1 MIPCNISPAS
11 EDVADFIV
19 RYSPRA
25 VESLYELART
35 RCVNLVSQEYAIVH
49 APLSG
54 VLPLSFTQH
63 TYSAIPKLY
72 GLQDTT
78 ALEAAG
84 ILPVFSQPNLMSTG
98 QGILIGM
105 IDTGID
111 YTNPL
116 FQNPDGTSR
125 ILRLWDQTIE
135 SENTPEAV
143 AGFQPF
149 YGTVYSQEDLNRA
162 LTSEQPLELV
172 PSTDTS
178 GHGTFLA
185 GVAAGRQIQS
195 PTTFSGAAPD
205 AALAVVRLKPAKQY
219 LREFFAV
226 PPDADAYQE
235 NDIMAAAAFLLGVAG
250 QYQMPLVLC
259 LGVGTS
265 QGSHSGISPLA
276 MQLQALSGTR
286 GFACV
291 TGAGNETGFR
301 HHYFGNLSPD
311 QEYED
316 VELRVADS
324 TSGFSMEL
332 WADVSEL
339 YTVGFVSPSGEV
351 IERIPMTVGQETTI
365 SFQLDATRILISYQI
380 TESSSGRFLA
390 FLRFTGP
397 APGIW
402 HIRVYP
408 TLFVSG
414 QFHIWLP
421 MQGFLTEDT
430 GFLRPDPDITITDPG
445 NAPLLLTVSTYNHVT
460 GSLYIHSSRGFTATG
475 QIKPDF
481 AAPGVEVQGP
491 GIFPGTSRLSRQMG
505 GVPTSET
512 TAASGSAVSNAIREA
527 AQLSVAISLTRKT
540 GSSIAAAITA
550 GAVACLFSWGFT
562 QGNDTTLTSISV
574 KSILIR
580 GAERKEAFRYPNR
593 QWGYGTLNLYQAF
606 LLTRE

>member
-1 MIPCNISPAS
+1 MIPCNVSPAS
-11 EDVADFIV
+11 EEIADFIV

-25 VESLYELART
+25 VDSLYELART

-162 LTSEQPLELV
+162 LASEQPLELV

-421 MQGFLTEDT
+421 IQGFLTEDT

-481 AAPGVEVQGP
+481 TAPGVEVQGP
-491 GIFPGTSRLSRQMG
+491 GIFPGTSRLSRQMD

-527 AQLSVAISLTRKT
+527 AQLSAAISLTRKT

-562 QGNDTTLTSISV
+562 QGNDMTLTSISV

-606 LLTRE
+606 LQMRE

>member
-1 MIPCNISPAS
+1 MISCNISPAS

-49 APLSG
+49 VPLSG
-54 VLPLSFTQH
+54 VLPLSFAHH

-78 ALEAAG
+78 APEASG

-162 LTSEQPLELV
+162 LASEQPLELV

-408 TLFVSG
+408 TLFVAG

-491 GIFPGTSRLSRQMG
+491 GIPPGTSRLSRQ
-505 GVPTSET
+505 
-512 TAASGSAVSNAIREA
+512 
-527 AQLSVAISLTRKT
+527 T
-540 GSSIAAAITA
+540 GSSVATAITA

-606 LLTRE
+606 LLMRE

>member
-1 MIPCNISPAS
+1 MIPCNVSPAS
-11 EDVADFIV
+11 EEIADFIV

-25 VESLYELART
+25 VDSLYELART

-162 LTSEQPLELV
+162 LASEQPLELV

-205 AALAVVRLKPAKQY
+205 AALAVVRLKPARQY

-235 NDIMAAAAFLLGVAG
+235 NDIMAAVAFLLGVAG

-276 MQLQALSGTR
+276 MQLQALSATR

-408 TLFVSG
+408 TLFVAG

-491 GIFPGTSRLSRQMG
+491 GIPPGTSRLSRQ
-505 GVPTSET
+505 
-512 TAASGSAVSNAIREA
+512 
-527 AQLSVAISLTRKT
+527 T
-540 GSSIAAAITA
+540 GSSVATAITA

-606 LLTRE
+606 LLMRE

>member
-1 MIPCNISPAS
+1 MIPCNVSPAS
-11 EDVADFIV
+11 EEIADFIV

-25 VESLYELART
+25 VASLYELAQT

-78 ALEAAG
+78 ALEATG

-162 LTSEQPLELV
+162 LASEQPLELV

-408 TLFVSG
+408 TLFVAG

-491 GIFPGTSRLSRQMG
+491 GIPPGTSRLSRQ
-505 GVPTSET
+505 
-512 TAASGSAVSNAIREA
+512 
-527 AQLSVAISLTRKT
+527 T
-540 GSSIAAAITA
+540 GSSVATAITA

-606 LLTRE
+606 LLMRE

>member
-1 MIPCNISPAS
+1 MISCNISPAS

-54 VLPLSFTQH
+54 VLPLNFTQH

-84 ILPVFSQPNLMSTG
+84 ILPVFTQPNLMSTG
-98 QGILIGM
+98 QGVLIGL

-125 ILRLWDQTIE
+125 ILSLWDQTLE
-135 SENTPEAV
+135 SEHAPDPV

-162 LTSEQPLELV
+162 LASGQPLELV
-172 PSTDTS
+172 PSTDTN

-195 PTTFSGAAPD
+195 PAIFSGAAPD

-226 PPDADAYQE
+226 PAVADAYQE

-250 QYQMPLVLC
+250 QYRMPLVLC

-301 HHYFGNLSPD
+301 HHYLGRLAPD

-351 IERIPMTVGQETTI
+351 IERIPMAVGQETTI

-390 FLRFTGP
+390 FLRFTDP

-421 MQGFLTEDT
+421 MQEFLTEDT

-491 GIFPGTSRLSRQMG
+491 GIPPGTSGSVRGAFPPS
-505 GVPTSET
+505 
-512 TAASGSAVSNAIREA
+512 SAVP
-527 AQLSVAISLTRKT
+527 LTRKT
-540 GSSIAAAITA
+540 GSSAAAAITA

-562 QGNDTTLTSISV
+562 QGNDMTLTNISV

-593 QWGYGTLNLYQAF
+593 QWGYGTLDLYRAF
-606 LLTRE
+606 LLMRE

>member
-1 MIPCNISPAS
+1 MIPCNVSPAS
-11 EDVADFIV
+11 EEIADFIV

-25 VESLYELART
+25 VDSLYELAQT

-78 ALEAAG
+78 ALEATG

-162 LTSEQPLELV
+162 LASEQPLELV

-365 SFQLDATRILISYQI
+365 SFQLDATSILISYQI

-408 TLFVSG
+408 TLFVAG

-491 GIFPGTSRLSRQMG
+491 GIPPGTSRLSRQ
-505 GVPTSET
+505 
-512 TAASGSAVSNAIREA
+512 
-527 AQLSVAISLTRKT
+527 T
-540 GSSIAAAITA
+540 GSSVATAITA

-606 LLTRE
+606 LLMRE

>member
-1 MIPCNISPAS
+1 MIPCNVSPAS
-11 EDVADFIV
+11 EEIADFIV

-25 VESLYELART
+25 VDSLYELAQT

-149 YGTVYSQEDLNRA
+149 YGTIYSQEDLNRA
-162 LTSEQPLELV
+162 LASEQPLELV

-408 TLFVSG
+408 TLFVAG

-491 GIFPGTSRLSRQMG
+491 GIPPGTSRLSRQI
-505 GVPTSET
+505 
-512 TAASGSAVSNAIREA
+512 GS
-527 AQLSVAISLTRKT
+527 SVAT
-540 GSSIAAAITA
+540 AITA

-606 LLTRE
+606 LLMRE

>member
-1 MIPCNISPAS
+1 MAEEVKKSRPAPDPNS
-11 EDVADFIV
+11 AKYKLGQIAAKA
-19 RYSPRA
+19 YSDA
-25 VESLYELART
+25 M
-35 RCVNLVSQEYAIVH
+35 
-49 APLSG
+49 
-54 VLPLSFTQH
+54 
-63 TYSAIPKLY
+63 
-72 GLQDTT
+72 
-78 ALEAAG
+78 EAKKRGEMVGWCA
-84 ILPVFSQPNLMSTG
+84 
-98 QGILIGM
+98 
-105 IDTGID
+105 
-111 YTNPL
+111 
-116 FQNPDGTSR
+116 
-125 ILRLWDQTIE
+125 
-135 SENTPEAV
+135 
-143 AGFQPF
+143 
-149 YGTVYSQEDLNRA
+149 
-162 LTSEQPLELV
+162 
-172 PSTDTS
+172 S

-408 TLFVSG
+408 TLFVAG

-491 GIFPGTSRLSRQMG
+491 GIPPGTSRLSRQ
-505 GVPTSET
+505 
-512 TAASGSAVSNAIREA
+512 
-527 AQLSVAISLTRKT
+527 T
-540 GSSIAAAITA
+540 GSSVATAVTA

-606 LLTRE
+606 LLMRE

>member
-1 MIPCNISPAS
+1 MIPCNVSPAS
-11 EDVADFIV
+11 EEIADFIV

-25 VESLYELART
+25 VDSLYELAQT

-78 ALEAAG
+78 ALEATG

-162 LTSEQPLELV
+162 LASEQPLELV

-408 TLFVSG
+408 TLFVAG

-491 GIFPGTSRLSRQMG
+491 GIPPGTSRLSRQ
-505 GVPTSET
+505 
-512 TAASGSAVSNAIREA
+512 
-527 AQLSVAISLTRKT
+527 T
-540 GSSIAAAITA
+540 GSSVATAITA
-550 GAVACLFSWGFT
+550 GAVACLFSWGFI

-606 LLTRE
+606 LLMRE

>member
-1 MIPCNISPAS
+1 MIPCNVSPAS
-11 EDVADFIV
+11 EEIADFIV

-25 VESLYELART
+25 VDSLYELAQT

-78 ALEAAG
+78 ALEATG

-162 LTSEQPLELV
+162 LASEQPLELV

-408 TLFVSG
+408 TLFVAR

-491 GIFPGTSRLSRQMG
+491 GIPPGTSRLSRQ
-505 GVPTSET
+505 
-512 TAASGSAVSNAIREA
+512 
-527 AQLSVAISLTRKT
+527 T
-540 GSSIAAAITA
+540 GSSVATAITA

-606 LLTRE
+606 LLMRE

>member
-1 MIPCNISPAS
+1 MIPCNVSPAS
-11 EDVADFIV
+11 EEIADFIV

-25 VESLYELART
+25 VDSLYELAQT

-78 ALEAAG
+78 ALEATG

-162 LTSEQPLELV
+162 LASEQPLELV

-235 NDIMAAAAFLLGVAG
+235 NDIMAAAAVLLGVAG

-408 TLFVSG
+408 TLFVAG

-491 GIFPGTSRLSRQMG
+491 GIPPGTSRLSRQ
-505 GVPTSET
+505 
-512 TAASGSAVSNAIREA
+512 
-527 AQLSVAISLTRKT
+527 T
-540 GSSIAAAITA
+540 GSSVATAVTA

-606 LLTRE
+606 LLMRE

>member
-1 MIPCNISPAS
+1 MISCNISPAS

-421 MQGFLTEDT
+421 MQGFLAEDT

-460 GSLYIHSSRGFTATG
+460 GILYIHSSRGFTATG
-475 QIKPDF
+475 QIKPDL
-481 AAPGVEVQGP
+481 AAPGVNVQGP
-491 GIFPGTSRLSRQMG
+491 GILPGTSRLPQQTNS
-505 GVPTSET
+505 GV
-512 TAASGSAVSNAIREA
+512 REA
-527 AQLSVAISLTRKT
+527 VPPSSPISLTRKT

-580 GAERKEAFRYPNR
+580 GAERKDAFRYPNS

-606 LLTRE
+606 LQMRE

>member
-1 MIPCNISPAS
+1 MIPCNVSPAS
-11 EDVADFIV
+11 EEIADFIV

-25 VESLYELART
+25 VDSLYELART

-135 SENTPEAV
+135 SENTPEAA

-162 LTSEQPLELV
+162 LASEQPLELV

-408 TLFVSG
+408 TLFVAG

-491 GIFPGTSRLSRQMG
+491 GIPPGTSRLSRQ
-505 GVPTSET
+505 
-512 TAASGSAVSNAIREA
+512 
-527 AQLSVAISLTRKT
+527 T
-540 GSSIAAAITA
+540 GSSVATAITA

-606 LLTRE
+606 LLMRE

>member
-1 MIPCNISPAS
+1 MIPCNVSPAS
-11 EDVADFIV
+11 EEIADFIV

-25 VESLYELART
+25 VDSLYELAQT

-78 ALEAAG
+78 ALEATG

-162 LTSEQPLELV
+162 LASEQPLELV

-219 LREFFAV
+219 LRECFAV

-408 TLFVSG
+408 TLFVAG

-491 GIFPGTSRLSRQMG
+491 GIPPGTSRLSRQ
-505 GVPTSET
+505 
-512 TAASGSAVSNAIREA
+512 
-527 AQLSVAISLTRKT
+527 T
-540 GSSIAAAITA
+540 GSSVATAITA

-606 LLTRE
+606 LLMRE

>member
-1 MIPCNISPAS
+1 MIPCNVSPAS
-11 EDVADFIV
+11 EEIADFIV

-25 VESLYELART
+25 VDSLYELAQT

-78 ALEAAG
+78 ALEATG

-162 LTSEQPLELV
+162 LASEQPLELV

-408 TLFVSG
+408 TLFVAG

-491 GIFPGTSRLSRQMG
+491 GIPPGTSRLSRQ
-505 GVPTSET
+505 
-512 TAASGSAVSNAIREA
+512 
-527 AQLSVAISLTRKT
+527 T
-540 GSSIAAAITA
+540 GSSVATAITA

-580 GAERKEAFRYPNR
+580 VAERKEAFRYPNR

-606 LLTRE
+606 LLMRE

>member
-1 MIPCNISPAS
+1 MIPCNVSPAS
-11 EDVADFIV
+11 EEIADFIV

-25 VESLYELART
+25 VDSLYELAQT

-162 LTSEQPLELV
+162 LASEQPLELV

-408 TLFVSG
+408 TLLVSG

-491 GIFPGTSRLSRQMG
+491 GIPPGTSRLSRQ
-505 GVPTSET
+505 
-512 TAASGSAVSNAIREA
+512 
-527 AQLSVAISLTRKT
+527 T
-540 GSSIAAAITA
+540 GSSVATAITA

-606 LLTRE
+606 LLMRE

>member
-1 MIPCNISPAS
+1 MIPCNVSPAS
-11 EDVADFIV
+11 EEIADFIV

-25 VESLYELART
+25 VDSLYELAQT

-162 LTSEQPLELV
+162 LASEQPLELV

-219 LREFFAV
+219 LRKFFAV

-235 NDIMAAAAFLLGVAG
+235 NDIMAAVAFLLGVAG

-408 TLFVSG
+408 TLFVAG

-491 GIFPGTSRLSRQMG
+491 GIPPGTSRLSRQ
-505 GVPTSET
+505 
-512 TAASGSAVSNAIREA
+512 
-527 AQLSVAISLTRKT
+527 T
-540 GSSIAAAITA
+540 GSSVATAITA

-606 LLTRE
+606 LLMRE

>member
-1 MIPCNISPAS
+1 MIPCNVSPAS
-11 EDVADFIV
+11 EEIADFIV

-25 VESLYELART
+25 VDSLYELAQT

-78 ALEAAG
+78 ALEATG

-162 LTSEQPLELV
+162 LASEQALELV

-408 TLFVSG
+408 TLFVAG

-491 GIFPGTSRLSRQMG
+491 GIPPGTSRLSRQ
-505 GVPTSET
+505 
-512 TAASGSAVSNAIREA
+512 
-527 AQLSVAISLTRKT
+527 T
-540 GSSIAAAITA
+540 GSSVATAITA

-606 LLTRE
+606 LLMRE

>member
-1 MIPCNISPAS
+1 MIPCNVSPAS
-11 EDVADFIV
+11 EEIADFIV

-25 VESLYELART
+25 VDSLYELAQT

-78 ALEAAG
+78 ALEATG

-162 LTSEQPLELV
+162 LASEQPLELV

-195 PTTFSGAAPD
+195 STTFSGAAPD

-408 TLFVSG
+408 TLFVAG

-491 GIFPGTSRLSRQMG
+491 GIPPGTSRLSRQ
-505 GVPTSET
+505 
-512 TAASGSAVSNAIREA
+512 
-527 AQLSVAISLTRKT
+527 T
-540 GSSIAAAITA
+540 GSSVATAITA

-606 LLTRE
+606 LLMRE

>member
-1 MIPCNISPAS
+1 MIPCDVSPAS
-11 EDVADFIV
+11 EDYADFIV

-25 VESLYELART
+25 IESLYELART
-35 RCVNLVSQEYAIVH
+35 RCVNLVSSEYAIVH

-54 VLPLSFTQH
+54 VLPLSLTQH

-98 QGILIGM
+98 QGVLIGL

-116 FQNPDGTSR
+116 FQNRNGTSR

-135 SENTPEAV
+135 TDNTPEPV
-143 AGFQPF
+143 PGFQPF
-149 YGTVYSQEDLNRA
+149 YGTVYTQDDLNRA
-162 LTSEQPLELV
+162 LDSEHPLELV
-172 PSTDTS
+172 PSKDTN

-185 GVAAGRQIQS
+185 GVAAGRELQS
-195 PTTFSGAAPD
+195 PSTFSGAAPD
-205 AALAVVRLKPAKQY
+205 AALAVVRLKPAKRY

-226 PPDADAYQE
+226 PDSVDAYQE
-235 NDIMAAAAFLLGVAG
+235 NDIMTAAAFLLGVAG
-250 QYQMPLVLC
+250 QYRMPLVLC
-259 LGVGTS
+259 LGVGTT

-286 GFACV
+286 GFACIA
-291 TGAGNETGFR
+291 GAGNETGFR
-301 HHYFGNLSPD
+301 HHYLGSLSQD
-311 QEYED
+311 QNYED
-316 VELRVADS
+316 AELRVADS

-332 WADVSEL
+332 WADVSDL

-351 IERIPMTVGQETTI
+351 IERIPMAAGQETTVY
-365 SFQLDATRILISYQI
+365 FQLDATRIFLSYQI
-380 TESSSGRFLA
+380 AESSSGRFFA
-390 FLRFTGP
+390 FLRFTDP

-408 TLFVSG
+408 AQSVSG
-414 QFHIWLP
+414 HFHIWLP
-421 MQGFLTEDT
+421 LQEFLTEGT
-430 GFLRPDPDITITDPG
+430 GFLRPDPDTTITDPG
-445 NAPLLLTVSTYNHVT
+445 NAPLLLTTGTYNHVT
-460 GSLYIHSSRGFTATG
+460 GGLYIHSGRGFTATG
-475 QIKPDF
+475 QVKPDLT
-481 AAPGVEVQGP
+481 APGVEVQGP
-491 GIFPGTSRLSRQMG
+491 GL
-505 GVPTSET
+505 
-512 TAASGSAVSNAIREA
+512 
-527 AQLSVAISLTRKT
+527 LSLTRKT

-580 GAERKEAFRYPNR
+580 GADRKDAFRYPNR
-593 QWGYGTLNLYQAF
+593 QWGYGTLNLYRSF
-606 LLTRE
+606 LLMRE

>member
-1 MIPCNISPAS
+1 MIPCNVSPAS
-11 EDVADFIV
+11 EEIADFIV

-25 VESLYELART
+25 VDSLYELAQT

-78 ALEAAG
+78 ALEATG

-162 LTSEQPLELV
+162 LASEQPLELV

-408 TLFVSG
+408 TLFVAG

-421 MQGFLTEDT
+421 MHGFLTEDT

-445 NAPLLLTVSTYNHVT
+445 NAPLLLTVSTYNHVS

-491 GIFPGTSRLSRQMG
+491 GIPPGTSRLSRQ
-505 GVPTSET
+505 
-512 TAASGSAVSNAIREA
+512 
-527 AQLSVAISLTRKT
+527 T
-540 GSSIAAAITA
+540 GSSVATAITA

-606 LLTRE
+606 LLMRE

>member
-1 MIPCNISPAS
+1 MIPCNVSPAS
-11 EDVADFIV
+11 EEIADFIV

-25 VESLYELART
+25 VDSLYELAQT

-78 ALEAAG
+78 ALEATG

-162 LTSEQPLELV
+162 LASEQPLELV

-408 TLFVSG
+408 TLFVAG

-491 GIFPGTSRLSRQMG
+491 GIPPGTSRLSRQ
-505 GVPTSET
+505 
-512 TAASGSAVSNAIREA
+512 
-527 AQLSVAISLTRKT
+527 T
-540 GSSIAAAITA
+540 GSSVATAITA

-606 LLTRE
+606 MLMRE

>member
-1 MIPCNISPAS
+1 MIPCNVSPAS
-11 EDVADFIV
+11 EEIADFIV

-25 VESLYELART
+25 VDSLYELAQT

-78 ALEAAG
+78 ALEATG

-162 LTSEQPLELV
+162 LASEQPLELV

-408 TLFVSG
+408 TLFVAG

-430 GFLRPDPDITITDPG
+430 GFLRPDPDITITDLG

-491 GIFPGTSRLSRQMG
+491 GIPPGTSRLSRQ
-505 GVPTSET
+505 
-512 TAASGSAVSNAIREA
+512 
-527 AQLSVAISLTRKT
+527 T
-540 GSSIAAAITA
+540 GSSVATAITA

-606 LLTRE
+606 LLMRE

>member
-1 MIPCNISPAS
+1 MIPCNVSPAS
-11 EDVADFIV
+11 EEIADFIV

-25 VESLYELART
+25 VDSLYELAQT

-78 ALEAAG
+78 ALEATG

-162 LTSEQPLELV
+162 LASEQPLELV

-235 NDIMAAAAFLLGVAG
+235 NDIMAAAAFLFGVAG

-408 TLFVSG
+408 TLFVAG

-491 GIFPGTSRLSRQMG
+491 GIPPGTSRLSRQ
-505 GVPTSET
+505 
-512 TAASGSAVSNAIREA
+512 
-527 AQLSVAISLTRKT
+527 T
-540 GSSIAAAITA
+540 GSSVATAITA

-606 LLTRE
+606 LLMRE

>member
-1 MIPCNISPAS
+1 MIPCNVSPAS
-11 EDVADFIV
+11 EEIADFIV

-25 VESLYELART
+25 VDSLYELAQT

-78 ALEAAG
+78 ALEATG

-162 LTSEQPLELV
+162 LASEQPLELV

-339 YTVGFVSPSGEV
+339 YTVGFVSHSGEV

-408 TLFVSG
+408 TLFVAG

-491 GIFPGTSRLSRQMG
+491 GIPPGTSRLSRQ
-505 GVPTSET
+505 
-512 TAASGSAVSNAIREA
+512 
-527 AQLSVAISLTRKT
+527 T
-540 GSSIAAAITA
+540 GSSVATAITA

-606 LLTRE
+606 LLMRE

>member
-1 MIPCNISPAS
+1 MIPCNVSPAS
-11 EDVADFIV
+11 EEVADFIV
-19 RYSPRA
+19 RYSPQA

-35 RCVNLVSQEYAIVH
+35 RCVNPVSQEYAIVH

-54 VLPLSFTQH
+54 VLPLSLTQH

-78 ALEAAG
+78 ALESSG

-98 QGILIGM
+98 QGVLIGL

-125 ILRLWDQTIE
+125 ILSLWDQTIE
-135 SENTPEAV
+135 GRDFPEAV

-149 YGTVYSQEDLNRA
+149 YGTVYDQEELNRA
-162 LTSEQPLELV
+162 LVSGSPLELV
-172 PSTDTS
+172 PSADTN

-185 GVAAGRQIQS
+185 GAAAGRQIREADG
-195 PTTFSGAAPD
+195 FSGAAPD
-205 AALAVVRLKPAKQY
+205 ASLAVVRLKPAKQY

-226 PPDADAYQE
+226 PADADAYQE
-235 NDIMAAAAFLLGVAG
+235 NDIMTAAAFLLAVAG
-250 QYQMPLVLC
+250 QLQMPLVLC
-259 LGVGTS
+259 LGVGTA
-265 QGSHSGISPLA
+265 QGSHSGLSPLA

-291 TGAGNETGFR
+291 IGAGNETGFR
-301 HHYFGNLSPD
+301 HHYLGTLAPG

-316 VELRVADS
+316 VELRVADPS
-324 TSGFSMEL
+324 TGFSMEL

-351 IERIPMTVGQETTI
+351 IERIPMAVGQETTV
-365 SFQLDATRILISYQI
+365 SFQLDATRVFLSYQI

-390 FLRFTGP
+390 FLRFTDP

-402 HIRVYP
+402 HIRIFP
-408 TLFVSG
+408 TLFLTG
-414 QFHIWLP
+414 RFHIWLP

-445 NAPLLLTVSTYNHVT
+445 NAPLLLTVGTYNHIT

-475 QIKPDF
+475 QVKPDL
-481 AAPGVEVQGP
+481 AAPGVDVQGP
-491 GIFPGTSRLSRQMG
+491 GPL
-505 GVPTSET
+505 
-512 TAASGSAVSNAIREA
+512 
-527 AQLSVAISLTRKT
+527 SLTQKT

-550 GAVACLFSWGFT
+550 GAVACIFSWGFT
-562 QGNDTTLTSISV
+562 QENDMTLTSISV

-580 GAERKEAFRYPNR
+580 GADRKEAFRYPNR
-593 QWGYGTLNLYQAF
+593 QWGYGTLNLYRSF
-606 LLTRE
+606 LLMRE

>member
-1 MIPCNISPAS
+1 MFLHILSEKSSGSFHDPLQCFPCLGRDCRFHRPV
-11 EDVADFIV
+11 D
-19 RYSPRA
+19 
-25 VESLYELART
+25 SLYELAQT

-78 ALEAAG
+78 ALEATG

-162 LTSEQPLELV
+162 LASEQPLELV

-408 TLFVSG
+408 TLFVAG

-491 GIFPGTSRLSRQMG
+491 GIPPGTSRLSRQ
-505 GVPTSET
+505 
-512 TAASGSAVSNAIREA
+512 
-527 AQLSVAISLTRKT
+527 T
-540 GSSIAAAITA
+540 GSSVATAITA

-606 LLTRE
+606 LLMRE

>member
-1 MIPCNISPAS
+1 MIPCNVSPAS
-11 EDVADFIV
+11 EEIADFIV

-25 VESLYELART
+25 VDSLYELAQT

-78 ALEAAG
+78 ALEATG

-162 LTSEQPLELV
+162 LASEQPLELV

-324 TSGFSMEL
+324 TSGFFMEL

-408 TLFVSG
+408 TLFVAG

-491 GIFPGTSRLSRQMG
+491 GIPPGTSRLSRQ
-505 GVPTSET
+505 
-512 TAASGSAVSNAIREA
+512 
-527 AQLSVAISLTRKT
+527 T
-540 GSSIAAAITA
+540 GSSVATAITA

-606 LLTRE
+606 LLMRE

>member
-1 MIPCNISPAS
+1 MIPCNVSPAS
-11 EDVADFIV
+11 EEIADFIV

-25 VESLYELART
+25 VESLYELAQT

-162 LTSEQPLELV
+162 LASEQPLELV

-265 QGSHSGISPLA
+265 QGSHSGLSPLA

-408 TLFVSG
+408 TLFVAG

-491 GIFPGTSRLSRQMG
+491 GIPPGTSRLSRQ
-505 GVPTSET
+505 
-512 TAASGSAVSNAIREA
+512 
-527 AQLSVAISLTRKT
+527 T
-540 GSSIAAAITA
+540 GSSVATAITA

-606 LLTRE
+606 LLMRE

>member
-1 MIPCNISPAS
+1 MIPCNVSPAS
-11 EDVADFIV
+11 EEIADFIV

-25 VESLYELART
+25 VDSLYELAQT

-78 ALEAAG
+78 ALEATG

-162 LTSEQPLELV
+162 LASEQPLELV

-408 TLFVSG
+408 TLFVAG

-421 MQGFLTEDT
+421 MLGFLTEDT

-491 GIFPGTSRLSRQMG
+491 GIPPGTSRLSRQ
-505 GVPTSET
+505 
-512 TAASGSAVSNAIREA
+512 
-527 AQLSVAISLTRKT
+527 T
-540 GSSIAAAITA
+540 GSSVATAITA

-606 LLTRE
+606 LLMRE

>member
-1 MIPCNISPAS
+1 MIPCNVSPAS
-11 EDVADFIV
+11 EEIADFIV

-25 VESLYELART
+25 VDSLYELART

-235 NDIMAAAAFLLGVAG
+235 NDIMAAVAFLLGIAG

-276 MQLQALSGTR
+276 MQLQALSATR

-414 QFHIWLP
+414 QVHIWLP

-491 GIFPGTSRLSRQMG
+491 GIPPGTSRLSRQTG
-505 GVPTSET
+505 F
-512 TAASGSAVSNAIREA
+512 
-527 AQLSVAISLTRKT
+527 SVAT
-540 GSSIAAAITA
+540 AITA

-562 QGNDTTLTSISV
+562 QGNDITLTSISV

-606 LLTRE
+606 LLMRE

>member
-1 MIPCNISPAS
+1 MIPCNVSPAS
-11 EDVADFIV
+11 EDIADFIV

-25 VESLYELART
+25 VESLYELAGT

-98 QGILIGM
+98 QGVLIGL

-135 SENTPEAV
+135 KEASPEPV

-149 YGTVYSQEDLNRA
+149 YGTVYSQEDLSRA
-162 LTSEQPLELV
+162 LDSENPFELV
-172 PSTDTS
+172 PSTDTN

-226 PPDADAYQE
+226 PADADAYQE
-235 NDIMAAAAFLLGVAG
+235 NDIMTAAAFLLGVAG
-250 QYQMPLVLC
+250 QYRLPLVLL
-259 LGVGTS
+259 LGVGTA

-291 TGAGNETGFR
+291 TGAGNEAGFR
-301 HHYFGNLSPD
+301 HHYPGRLSPD
-311 QEYED
+311 QAYED

-324 TSGFSMEL
+324 TAGFSMEL

-339 YTVGFVSPSGEV
+339 YAVGFVSPSGEV
-351 IERIPMTVGQETTI
+351 IERIPLAVGQETTV
-365 SFQLDATRILISYQI
+365 SFQLDATHIFISYQI
-380 TESSSGRFLA
+380 TEASSGRFLA
-390 FLRFTGP
+390 FLRFTAP

-421 MQGFLTEDT
+421 MQEFLTEDT

-445 NAPLLLTVSTYNHVT
+445 NAPLILTVSTYNHVT

-491 GIFPGTSRLSRQMG
+491 GIPPGTSRLSRQ
-505 GVPTSET
+505 
-512 TAASGSAVSNAIREA
+512 
-527 AQLSVAISLTRKT
+527 T
-540 GSSIAAAITA
+540 GSSVATAITA

-606 LLTRE
+606 LLMRE

>member
-1 MIPCNISPAS
+1 MIPCNVSPAS
-11 EDVADFIV
+11 EEIADFIV

-25 VESLYELART
+25 VDSLYELART

-162 LTSEQPLELV
+162 LASEQPLELV

-226 PPDADAYQE
+226 PPGRCRYQE
-235 NDIMAAAAFLLGVAG
+235 NDIMAAVAFLLGVAG

-276 MQLQALSGTR
+276 MQLQALSATR

-408 TLFVSG
+408 TLFVAG

-491 GIFPGTSRLSRQMG
+491 GIPPGTSRLSRQ
-505 GVPTSET
+505 
-512 TAASGSAVSNAIREA
+512 
-527 AQLSVAISLTRKT
+527 T
-540 GSSIAAAITA
+540 GSSVATAITA

-606 LLTRE
+606 LLMRE

>member
-1 MIPCNISPAS
+1 MIPCNVSPAS
-11 EDVADFIV
+11 EEIADFIV

-25 VESLYELART
+25 VDSLYELAQT

-78 ALEAAG
+78 ALEATG

-162 LTSEQPLELV
+162 LASEQPLELV

-408 TLFVSG
+408 TLFVAG

-491 GIFPGTSRLSRQMG
+491 GIPPGTSRLSRQ
-505 GVPTSET
+505 
-512 TAASGSAVSNAIREA
+512 
-527 AQLSVAISLTRKT
+527 T
-540 GSSIAAAITA
+540 GSSVATAITA

-593 QWGYGTLNLYQAF
+593 Q
-606 LLTRE
+606 

>member
-1 MIPCNISPAS
+1 MIPCNVSPAS
-11 EDVADFIV
+11 EEIADFIV

-25 VESLYELART
+25 VDSLYELAQT

-162 LTSEQPLELV
+162 LASEQPLELV

-351 IERIPMTVGQETTI
+351 IERIPMTEGQETTI

-402 HIRVYP
+402 HIRVYT
-408 TLFVSG
+408 TLFVAG

-460 GSLYIHSSRGFTATG
+460 GSLYIQSSRGFTATG

-491 GIFPGTSRLSRQMG
+491 GIPPGTSRLSRQ
-505 GVPTSET
+505 
-512 TAASGSAVSNAIREA
+512 
-527 AQLSVAISLTRKT
+527 T
-540 GSSIAAAITA
+540 GSSVATAVTA

-606 LLTRE
+606 LLMRE

>member
-1 MIPCNISPAS
+1 MIPCNVSPAS
-11 EDVADFIV
+11 EEIADFIV

-25 VESLYELART
+25 VDSLYELAQT

-78 ALEAAG
+78 ALEATG

-135 SENTPEAV
+135 SENPPEAV

-162 LTSEQPLELV
+162 LASEQPLELV

-408 TLFVSG
+408 TLFVAG

-445 NAPLLLTVSTYNHVT
+445 NAPLLLTVSTYNHVS

-491 GIFPGTSRLSRQMG
+491 GIPPGTSRLSRQ
-505 GVPTSET
+505 
-512 TAASGSAVSNAIREA
+512 
-527 AQLSVAISLTRKT
+527 T
-540 GSSIAAAITA
+540 GSSVATAITA

-606 LLTRE
+606 LLMRE

>member
-1 MIPCNISPAS
+1 MIPCNVSPAS
-11 EDVADFIV
+11 EEIADFIV

-25 VESLYELART
+25 VDSLYELAQT

-162 LTSEQPLELV
+162 LASEQPLELV

-408 TLFVSG
+408 TLFVAG

-491 GIFPGTSRLSRQMG
+491 GIPPGTSRLSRQ
-505 GVPTSET
+505 
-512 TAASGSAVSNAIREA
+512 
-527 AQLSVAISLTRKT
+527 T
-540 GSSIAAAITA
+540 GSSVATAVTA

-580 GAERKEAFRYPNR
+580 GAERKEAFRYPNS
-593 QWGYGTLNLYQAF
+593 QWGYGTLNLYRAF
-606 LLTRE
+606 LQMRE

>member
-1 MIPCNISPAS
+1 MIPCNVSPAS
-11 EDVADFIV
+11 EEIADFIV

-25 VESLYELART
+25 VDSLYELAQT

-162 LTSEQPLELV
+162 LASEQPLELV

-235 NDIMAAAAFLLGVAG
+235 NDIMAAAAFLLGIAG

-408 TLFVSG
+408 TLFVAG

-491 GIFPGTSRLSRQMG
+491 GIPPGTSRLSRQ
-505 GVPTSET
+505 
-512 TAASGSAVSNAIREA
+512 
-527 AQLSVAISLTRKT
+527 T
-540 GSSIAAAITA
+540 GSSVATAITA

-606 LLTRE
+606 LLMRE